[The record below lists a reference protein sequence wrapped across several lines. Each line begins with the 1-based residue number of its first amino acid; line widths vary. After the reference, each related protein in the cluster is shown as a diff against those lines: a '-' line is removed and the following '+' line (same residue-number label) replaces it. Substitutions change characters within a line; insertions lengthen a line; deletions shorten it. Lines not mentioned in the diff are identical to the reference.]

1 MDRKTE
7 AGDSKTAFPAKVK
20 KARNNQYYYHFEG
33 KPDMVYE
40 IFSTIE
46 TELYKDG
53 FFEVYG
59 LKSVIVFRTARAFA
73 RFKPRKDRLDVQ
85 LVLSGPENVFPVM
98 SYSKSSGN
106 RINHFLSIR
115 CSSEINTELIELFR
129 QSFFEAL
136 YLN

>member
-1 MDRKTE
+1 MGAKTKGGNTLSE
-7 AGDSKTAFPAKVK
+7 MPEMAKKV
-20 KARNNQYYYHFEG
+20 RNKHYYYHFEG

-59 LKSVIVFRTARAFA
+59 LKSVIVFRTARAFS

-85 LVLSGPENVFPVM
+85 LVLSGAENVFPVQRF
-98 SYSKSSGN
+98 SKSSGN

-115 CSSEINTELIELFR
+115 CSSQLNSELIELFR